1 MRRED
6 FWSQLCSF
14 CASSCLSVPDQDPFP
29 HLYNYRG
36 FSALFECYCVCPSSH
51 CESLYFGGSSISL
64 SVLKYIRGAISHNAY
79 VARNIRLLSFLNIYA

>member
-1 MRRED
+1 VRRED

-36 FSALFECYCVCPSSH
+36 FNALFECNCVCSSSH
-51 CESLYFGGSSISL
+51 CESLSFGGSSISL
-64 SVLKYIRGAISHNAY
+64 QY
-79 VARNIRLLSFLNIYA
+79 LS